1 MLKSTGTTTEHA
13 IQVDSNSLRTTNTHI
28 LCVDLDETLLATDV
42 LWESIILLLKHQPWT
57 LFLLPLWYLR
67 GPAHIKRRIAER
79 TILDPSSLPYRQDVL
94 DFLKQEH
101 SQGRTIVL
109 ATGSDYQPAEAIAN
123 HLGIFAEVLA
133 SDGRTNL
140 SGHPKSQKLIDRFGE
155 RGFDYIG
162 DNKKDLSVWAHAHSA
177 LLVDPTDHVLTEAEK
192 SCPVIKIFYK
202 ESQLLHSLVQAFR
215 LGQWVKNILIFLP
228 LLASHQLNNWTLSSK
243 TLWAFLSFS
252 LCASSIYI
260 LNDLLDL
267 QADRRHPKKKHRPFA
282 SGALSISYGF
292 LMIPTVFLGAIT
304 LAFVNLPGSFLTLLG
319 LYVATTAGY
328 SLFFKQVAILD
339 VLILAGLYAVRILA
353 GGVAID
359 VQISAWLLA
368 FSMFFFLSLAFTKR
382 YLELQYR
389 KVGKRQG
396 LERRAYQGQ
405 DKQIL
410 ATMGIISGYLSVL
423 VLALYINS
431 ADILMRYH
439 NHEVLWL
446 TCPLLLYWISRNWLL
461 AHRGTLD
468 DDPLILAIKDP
479 HSYIVVIAGGLIA
492 LFAM

>member
-1 MLKSTGTTTEHA
+1 MSISIRKEQS
-13 IQVDSNSLRTTNTHI
+13 S
-28 LCVDLDETLLATDV
+28 DV
-42 LWESIILLLKHQPWT
+42 QSIYEVT
-57 LFLLPLWYLR
+57 VAAFL
-67 GPAHIKRRIAER
+67 
-79 TILDPSSLPYRQDVL
+79 
-94 DFLKQEH
+94 
-101 SQGRTIVL
+101 
-109 ATGSDYQPAEAIAN
+109 EAP
-123 HLGIFAEVLA
+123 H
-133 SDGRTNL
+133 
-140 SGHPKSQKLIDRFGE
+140 
-155 RGFDYIG
+155 
-162 DNKKDLSVWAHAHSA
+162 
-177 LLVDPTDHVLTEAEK
+177 TDHTEQF
-192 SCPVIKIFYK
+192 I
-202 ESQLLHSLVQAFR
+202 
-215 LGQWVKNILIFLP
+215 VKAL
-228 LLASHQLNNWTLSSK
+228 
-243 TLWAFLSFS
+243 
-252 LCASSIYI
+252 
-260 LNDLLDL
+260 
-267 QADRRHPKKKHRPFA
+267 RE